1 MVFLLFWVFCFFVVV
16 GVRLIFWLELSS
28 VKLAQ
33 NVGIEIKVMFGLIEN
48 EINKRNRKTKFK
60 RKKICIFGWFIG
72 KLPKNIFK
80 NEKN

>member
-1 MVFLLFWVFCFFVVV
+1 M
-16 GVRLIFWLELSS
+16 
-28 VKLAQ
+28 
-33 NVGIEIKVMFGLIEN
+33 GIEIKVMFGLIEN